1 MEMDLS
7 DPVEIIVLVRQR
19 GGRQHAWLV
28 EDPVR
33 ASFEIID
40 QNGHRPVATLT
51 ATGKFRRQSRAGEP
65 DLAGLETD
73 IKELPHGR
81 QAHPD

>member
-1 MEMDLS
+1 MQMDLG

-28 EDPVR
+28 DEPVR
-33 ASFEIID
+33 ASFRIVD

-65 DLAGLETD
+65 ELATIAND
-73 IKELPHGR
+73 MKELPDGTNH
-81 QAHPD
+81 D